1 MKSKRKSRK
10 NVIVRKNRNAKII
23 TKIKYFVFIV
33 FPVIILVVGSYFV
46 FITIKSTFQIKNIVF
61 TDNEHLTDEE
71 LKKLAGIKGREN
83 LIMVSGSKIF
93 SKMVK
98 SQWLRSVSI
107 RKEFPDTLHIRIK
120 EAEPFALLD
129 IKGRLFI
136 VDERGKMLQELKES
150 PIPFLPVISGTPFRN
165 KDVFSEA
172 LNFVR
177 VIREKGLLFEKDH
190 IEIIAHEPQEMSV
203 NLDGVFVKVGV
214 GDYED
219 KLLRL
224 MEMEEEI
231 KRRKIHVDYIDLRFE
246 NRVVVKPVKEVIH

>member
-1 MKSKRKSRK
+1 MKSKRKPRK
-10 NVIVRKNRNAKII
+10 NVIVRKNRNVKIF

-120 EAEPFALLD
+120 EAEPC
-129 IKGRLFI
+129 
-136 VDERGKMLQELKES
+136 